1 MKTRS
6 VLHTPL
12 MSARRQPDFWD
23 WTPEVSDRKDQESHI
38 FYKNIADNY
47 CKRKGNGCHKED
59 DQAEYDDEE
68 HEVIVVEDVTICCC
82 DTDL

>member
-1 MKTRS
+1 MN
-6 VLHTPL
+6 
-12 MSARRQPDFWD
+12 ARRQQDFWD
-23 WTPEVSDRKDQESHI
+23 WTPEVSDRKNQESHI
-38 FYKNIADNY
+38 FSQKHFHSIEPTLNISDNY